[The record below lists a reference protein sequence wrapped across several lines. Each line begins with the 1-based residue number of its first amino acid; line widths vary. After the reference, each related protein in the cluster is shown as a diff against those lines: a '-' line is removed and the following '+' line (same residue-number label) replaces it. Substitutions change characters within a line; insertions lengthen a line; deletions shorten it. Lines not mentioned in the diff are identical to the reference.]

1 MFLIR
6 YDTYVYDGAVAGTSG
21 QAKRMESIRINLP
34 STMASEGKIEYRSH
48 VQNIGWEKDWKQT
61 NQLSGTTGKSLR
73 LEAIQ
78 MKLSGDIAKE
88 YDVYYRVH
96 AQNFGWLGW
105 AKNGEEAGTAGY
117 SYRLEA
123 IQVVMVP
130 KGTENPQLPGVASA
144 TKEAFIQK

>member
-1 MFLIR
+1 
-6 YDTYVYDGAVAGTSG
+6 
-21 QAKRMESIRINLP
+21 
-34 STMASEGKIEYRSH
+34 
-48 VQNIGWEKDWKQT
+48 
-61 NQLSGTTGKSLR
+61 
-73 LEAIQ
+73 

-105 AKNGEEAGTAGY
+105 AKNGE
-117 SYRLEA
+117 A

>member
-1 MFLIR
+1 
-6 YDTYVYDGAVAGTSG
+6 
-21 QAKRMESIRINLP
+21 
-34 STMASEGKIEYRSH
+34 MASEGKIEYRSH

-73 LEAIQ
+73 LEAVQ

>member
-1 MFLIR
+1 M
-6 YDTYVYDGAVAGTSG
+6 TYITEYMHRTSDGS
-21 QAKRMESIRINLP
+21 
-34 STMASEGKIEYRSH
+34 
-48 VQNIGWEKDWKQT
+48 
-61 NQLSGTTGKSLR
+61 
-73 LEAIQ
+73 
-78 MKLSGDIAKE
+78 
-88 YDVYYRVH
+88 
-96 AQNFGWLGW
+96 